1 MLTLNLNEKKKK
13 NKIFLRYLLRW
24 VAKVTTFYGKIV
36 STETNKQILLR
47 RCYFYFLLPFRGVRM
62 GGGGR
67 FQNLGEGHY
76 LKKKIFFRSYL
87 KGKIKIF

>member
-1 MLTLNLNEKKKK
+1 MLTLNLNEKKMKK
-13 NKIFLRYLLRW
+13 KIFLRYLLRW
-24 VAKVTTFYGKIV
+24 VKVTTFYGTIV

-47 RCYFYFLLPFRGVRM
+47 RCYFYSLLPFRGVRM
-62 GGGGR
+62 GGGR
-67 FQNLGEGHY
+67 SQNLGEGHY